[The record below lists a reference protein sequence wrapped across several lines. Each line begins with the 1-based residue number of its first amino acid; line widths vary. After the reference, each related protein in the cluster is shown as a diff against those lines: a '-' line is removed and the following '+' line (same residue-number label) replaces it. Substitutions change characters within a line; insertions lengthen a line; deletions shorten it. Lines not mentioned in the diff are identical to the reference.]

1 MPPAPST
8 DLFSPIAPFNM
19 GTVCIVPLNY
29 VLGTKPMIY
38 KSTYSM
44 YLSLSVRIKMI
55 NTFTNCRESF
65 VKHEHLR
72 VQRANFLL
80 ILQFS
85 VMQRLSL
92 RMMFFS
98 YSFFRVSGSKC
109 TRVNLFYICKVI
121 WYLYIYLAVGHM
133 CFSASKTDLQWQLTL
148 STIKLRC
155 KRFSE
160 LRIVKMMSEFNVN
173 CVGALIHCPSD
184 QV

>member
-1 MPPAPST
+1 
-8 DLFSPIAPFNM
+8 
-19 GTVCIVPLNY
+19 
-29 VLGTKPMIY
+29 
-38 KSTYSM
+38 M

-72 VQRANFLL
+72 VQRVNFLL
-80 ILQFS
+80 TLQFS

-148 STIKLRC
+148 MCFSASKTDLQWQLTLTTIKLRC

-160 LRIVKMMSEFNVN
+160 LRIVKMMSEFNVY